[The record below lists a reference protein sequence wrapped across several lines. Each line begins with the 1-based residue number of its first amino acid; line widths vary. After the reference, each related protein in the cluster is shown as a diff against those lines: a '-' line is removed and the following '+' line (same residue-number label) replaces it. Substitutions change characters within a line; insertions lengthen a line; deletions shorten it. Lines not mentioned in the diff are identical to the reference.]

1 MTHESSRDRAARKVP
16 AMGEFTPHAND
27 TPAPVSSVTVTPLL
41 IWMSRHIERAN
52 GDIHLAILYM
62 QTDLRKRGTR

>member
-1 MTHESSRDRAARKVP
+1 MTRESSRGRASKA
-16 AMGEFTPHAND
+16 AHQMD
-27 TPAPVSSVTVTPLL
+27 TPAPVSSVTITPLL
-41 IWMSRHIERAN
+41 IWMSRHVERAN